1 MEIADRVSKAIE
13 KRRGRINQI
22 EYGEIK
28 MIIAKSKV
36 VEVMLQE
43 KSLEPREEAEK

>member
-13 KRRGRINQI
+13 KRLGKINQI

-28 MIIAKSKV
+28 MVLAKGKV
-36 VEVMLQE
+36 VEVLLQE
-43 KSLEPREEAEK
+43 KSLEPRE